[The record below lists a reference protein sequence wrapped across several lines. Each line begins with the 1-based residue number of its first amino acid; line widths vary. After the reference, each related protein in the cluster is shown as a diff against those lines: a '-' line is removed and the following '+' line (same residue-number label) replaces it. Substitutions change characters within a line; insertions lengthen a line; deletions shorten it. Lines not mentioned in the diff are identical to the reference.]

1 MPTSAERV
9 AAVYWLD
16 HASVEAARVHGA
28 RLVTRDH
35 RARRTYDLIGVQYE
49 LLG

>member
-16 HASVEAARVHGA
+16 HARSASLLQ